1 MSVKNRSLVLVV
13 DDDLDIRETLR
24 DVAEAEGFA
33 VATASDGREAM
44 ERLQRGPAPH
54 LVLLDL
60 MMPVMSG
67 WEVLRAMRSDRALSS
82 VPVVVIS
89 AVGSKMDL
97 FGASA
102 FLCKPIDLD
111 ILLATLH
118 QHCGEPREVPSL
130 RSGARFEIDDSP
142 SYS

>member
-1 MSVKNRSLVLVV
+1 
-13 DDDLDIRETLR
+13 
-24 DVAEAEGFA
+24 
-33 VATASDGREAM
+33 
-44 ERLQRGPAPH
+44 
-54 LVLLDL
+54 

-67 WEVLRAMRSDRALSS
+67 WEVLSAMRSDRALSA

-89 AVGSKMDL
+89 AVGSKVDV

-118 QHCGEPREVPSL
+118 QHCDQHRDVPSR
-130 RSGARFEIDDSP
+130 RSGARQRAGGGAACGPTVDGVRFEIDDSP

>member
-1 MSVKNRSLVLVV
+1 MSVKDRSLVLVV

-33 VATASDGREAM
+33 VDTASDGREAM
-44 ERLQRGPAPH
+44 ERLNKGPAPH

-67 WEVLRAMRSDRALSS
+67 WEVLRAMRADRILQA

-89 AVGSKMDL
+89 AVGSKVDL
-97 FGASA
+97 FGA
-102 FLCKPIDLD
+102 
-111 ILLATLH
+111 
-118 QHCGEPREVPSL
+118 
-130 RSGARFEIDDSP
+130 
-142 SYS
+142 